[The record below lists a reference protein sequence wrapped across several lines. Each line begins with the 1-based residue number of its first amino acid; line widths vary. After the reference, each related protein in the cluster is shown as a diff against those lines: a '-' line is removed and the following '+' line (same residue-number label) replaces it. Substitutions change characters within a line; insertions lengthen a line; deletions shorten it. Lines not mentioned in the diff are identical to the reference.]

1 MEGETCV
8 NDYDV
13 IVVGGGCAGMMA
25 AGTAASMG
33 RRTLLLERNHLL
45 GKKML
50 ITGKGRCNITNNCD
64 RDTFLSNIPVNP
76 RFLYSAYARFTPQDA
91 MQWLENLGVPL
102 KTERGNRVFPQS
114 DKASDI
120 VGAFQRYVKHA
131 GVQVMEGRVT
141 QVLCEDGVVT
151 GVQLENGRCLSA
163 MSVVVA
169 TGGKSYQATGST
181 GDGYRFAQ
189 EVGHTIVSVRPSLVP
204 LNTRQQFC
212 RDMQGLS
219 LRNVAL
225 RVIDDRGKEVY
236 QDFGEMLFT
245 HFGVSGP
252 LILSA
257 SAHMRDFEHR
267 QYHLLLDLK
276 PALDEEALDR
286 RLLRDFEEMSRKD
299 FCNSLDMLLPKKM
312 IPVIVRLSG
321 IPVNKKVNSIT
332 KEERKKLVQ
341 LLKGLRIDI
350 LSPRDI
356 NEAIVTTG
364 GVSVKEV
371 DPRTMESKK
380 AAGLFFAGEVLDVDG
395 YTGGFNLQI
404 AMCTGYL
411 AGLHA

>member
-1 MEGETCV
+1 M

-169 TGGKSYQATGST
+169 TG
-181 GDGYRFAQ
+181 
-189 EVGHTIVSVRPSLVP
+189 
-204 LNTRQQFC
+204 
-212 RDMQGLS
+212 
-219 LRNVAL
+219 
-225 RVIDDRGKEVY
+225 
-236 QDFGEMLFT
+236 
-245 HFGVSGP
+245 
-252 LILSA
+252 
-257 SAHMRDFEHR
+257 
-267 QYHLLLDLK
+267 
-276 PALDEEALDR
+276 
-286 RLLRDFEEMSRKD
+286 
-299 FCNSLDMLLPKKM
+299 
-312 IPVIVRLSG
+312 
-321 IPVNKKVNSIT
+321 
-332 KEERKKLVQ
+332 
-341 LLKGLRIDI
+341 
-350 LSPRDI
+350 
-356 NEAIVTTG
+356 
-364 GVSVKEV
+364 
-371 DPRTMESKK
+371 
-380 AAGLFFAGEVLDVDG
+380 
-395 YTGGFNLQI
+395 
-404 AMCTGYL
+404 
-411 AGLHA
+411 

>member
-1 MEGETCV
+1 M

-76 RFLYSAYARFTPQDA
+76 RFLYSAYARFTCQDA
-91 MQWLENLGVPL
+91 MQWLEDLGVPL

-114 DKASDI
+114 DKAADI
-120 VGAFQRYVKHA
+120 VSAFQRYVRQSGA
-131 GVQVMEGRVT
+131 QLMEGRVSH
-141 QVLCEDGVVT
+141 VLYDDGVVT
-151 GVQLENGRCLSA
+151 GVQMEDGRILTS

-189 EVGHTIVSVRPSLVP
+189 EAGHTIVPVHPSLVP

-219 LRNVAL
+219 LRNVSL
-225 RVIDDRGKEVY
+225 RVMDDRGKEVY

-257 SAHMRDFEHR
+257 SAHMRDFDKR
-267 QYHLLLDLK
+267 QYYLLLDLK
-276 PALDEEALDR
+276 PALDEETLDR
-286 RLLRDFEEMSRKD
+286 RLLRDFEEMHRKD
-299 FCNSLDMLLPKKM
+299 FGNSLALLLPKKM

-321 IPVNKKVNSIT
+321 IPADKKVSGIT
-332 KEERKKLVQ
+332 REERKRLVQ

-380 AAGLFFAGEVLDVDG
+380 VAGLFFAGEVLDVDG

-411 AGLHA
+411 AGLHV

>member
-1 MEGETCV
+1 M

-25 AGTAASMG
+25 AGTAASLG
-33 RRTLLLERNHLL
+33 RRTLLVERNHLL
-45 GKKML
+45 GKKMR

-64 RDTFLSNIPVNP
+64 RDTFLANIPVNP
-76 RFLYSAYARFTPQDA
+76 RFLYSAYAKFTPQDA

-102 KTERGNRVFPQS
+102 KTERGNRVFPRS
-114 DKASDI
+114 DKAVDI
-120 VGAFQRYVKHA
+120 VNAFQHYVQGG

-141 QVLCEDGVVT
+141 QLLCEDGVIT
-151 GVQLENGRCLSA
+151 GVQLDNGRCFSA

-189 EVGHTIVSVRPSLVP
+189 QVGHTIVPVRPSLVP

-225 RVIDDRGKEVY
+225 LVLDDRGKEVY
-236 QDFGEMLFT
+236 HDFGEMLFT

-286 RLLRDFEEMSRKD
+286 RLLRDFEQMSRKD

-332 KEERKKLVQ
+332 KEERRKLVQ
-341 LLKGLRIDI
+341 LLKALRIDI

-404 AMCTGYL
+404 AMSTGYL